1 MCQALWWTLYIWQ
14 PSCFYCL
21 QVIFMMR
28 LHWWYQ
34 VSQSICLDDKEWSQK
49 WNMYLSGSKDC
60 SCLHPM
66 MLSSI
71 ARQHGAREGVSLPV
85 SHRAN
90 LVEKVGIIVAR
101 KQLTSRWGDALGER
115 EHISRV
121 VESIK
126 FLETCQL
133 SFWFQFNSVQSLSR
147 VRLFETPWTAARQA
161 SLSIANSWSLLKRMS
176 IESAMPS
183 SHLILCRPLL
193 LPPSIS
199 PSIRVKWW

>member
-1 MCQALWWTLYIWQ
+1 
-14 PSCFYCL
+14 
-21 QVIFMMR
+21 
-28 LHWWYQ
+28 
-34 VSQSICLDDKEWSQK
+34 
-49 WNMYLSGSKDC
+49 
-60 SCLHPM
+60 M

-101 KQLTSRWGDALGER
+101 KQLTSRWGDALGEW

-147 VRLFETPWTAARQA
+147 VRLFETP
-161 SLSIANSWSLLKRMS
+161 
-176 IESAMPS
+176 
-183 SHLILCRPLL
+183 
-193 LPPSIS
+193 
-199 PSIRVKWW
+199 